1 MPGMTQAHDAWYILE
16 MFPDRLQTARLL
28 LRPIECGDAAAIFD
42 GYARDPA
49 VSRFVLWRPHASIED
64 TRAYITAC
72 LAATTFRSYVLI
84 QRHGN
89 ALVGTLDLRDTGP
102 GRIGF
107 GYVLAP
113 AVWGQGLMTEALT
126 AAADWA
132 LSQPGIWRF
141 GDVCDTENVASAR
154 VMEKAGL
161 HREGLLRRWAVHP
174 NISDEPR
181 DCFVYAK
188 VR

>member
-1 MPGMTQAHDAWYILE
+1 

-28 LRPIECGDAAAIFD
+28 LRPIEFDDAAAIFSN
-42 GYARDPA
+42 YAQDPE
-49 VSRFVLWRPHASIED
+49 VCRFVLWRPHADVSE
-64 TRAYITAC
+64 TRAYIAGC
-72 LAATTFRSYVLI
+72 LMATTSRTYVLT
-84 QRHGN
+84 RRDTN
-89 ALVGTLDLRDTGP
+89 ALVGALDLRDTGP
-102 GRIGF
+102 GHIGF
-107 GYVLAP
+107 GYVLARP
-113 AVWGQGLMTEALT
+113 VWRQGLMTEALT
-126 AAADWA
+126 ACADWA

-141 GDVCDTENVASAR
+141 GDVCDAENVASAR

-161 HREGLLRRWAVHP
+161 QREGLLRRWGMHP